1 MKHLFRRA
9 RWFGVV
15 GAIVVFT
22 PAPGYSQES
31 RSAALAGELVKLLD
45 TQKLDSIAAAQSDA
59 FVGALYIPGSQLLVV
74 RGRFASPDHAAML
87 IKSKKY
93 RDVYLDLF
101 GAADVKT
108 KMFIYD
114 LGADGLK
121 LPSGSNQPFDTVELA
136 GKSYAFDGDWDKAKI
151 SKDEYNKTYET
162 TDQQYQQMLEAL
174 VNQLKKPS

>member
-9 RWFGVV
+9 RFGVV
-15 GAIVVFT
+15 GAIVAAIVVFT
-22 PAPGYSQES
+22 PASGYSQES

-74 RGRFASPDHAAML
+74 RGRFASPDHAALL

-101 GAADVKT
+101 GAAEVKT
-108 KMFIYD
+108 KVFIYD

-121 LPSGSNQPFDTVELA
+121 LANGSNDTVELA
-136 GKSYAFDGDWDKAKI
+136 GKSYAFDGDWDKQKI
-151 SKDEYNKTYET
+151 SKDEGTKTYET

-174 VNQLKKPS
+174 VNQLKKSS